1 MDVYPRRGGCE
12 FQSLMLPGRRD
23 VHHEMGCTPPK
34 VLQIVQ
40 CVAFRLAGNE
50 ARLTVRAR
58 IRQNLHNLAYV
69 IEIELRR
76 WKLGRHGVREGFYGH
91 R

>member
-12 FQSLMLPGRRD
+12 FEGLMLPGRRD
-23 VHHEMGCTPPK
+23 VHHEMGCAPTQ
-34 VLQIVQ
+34 VLQIIQ
-40 CVAFRLAGNE
+40 RVAFRLAGDE
-50 ARLTVRAR
+50 ARLAVRAR
-58 IRQNLHNLAYV
+58 IRQNLQNLGYV

-76 WKLGRHGVREGFYGH
+76 WEFGWYGL